1 MSRGFCQLNE
11 LMNYNF
17 FFFSLLEMC
26 RKKYIY
32 KNALQQTNRMM
43 GKSTAKYLSAG
54 SFREK
59 YCKHKITDKLCQF
72 IHLMAS
78 LPKVQA

>member
-1 MSRGFCQLNE
+1 
-11 LMNYNF
+11 
-17 FFFSLLEMC
+17 MC

-32 KNALQQTNRMM
+32 KNALQQTKRMM
-43 GKSTAKYLSAG
+43 GKSIAKYLSG

-59 YCKHKITDKLCQF
+59 YCKHKITDNRCQF